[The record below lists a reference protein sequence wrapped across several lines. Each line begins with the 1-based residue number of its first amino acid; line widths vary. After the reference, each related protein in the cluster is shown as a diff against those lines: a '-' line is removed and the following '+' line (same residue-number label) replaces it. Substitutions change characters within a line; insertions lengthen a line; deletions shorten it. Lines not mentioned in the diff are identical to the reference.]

1 MPKKSKSAVDPY
13 FRKNHQDVNRTEHLI
28 KITME
33 ALFKNVQRGKEI
45 GNVIGNNS
53 LLIVEKGRRNGEGFL
68 GDCIVFRVVGRG
80 DQPSPIEDQG
90 V

>member
-33 ALFKNVQRGKEI
+33 ALLNVQRGKEI

-53 LLIVEKGRRNGEGFL
+53 LLIA
-68 GDCIVFRVVGRG
+68 
-80 DQPSPIEDQG
+80 
-90 V
+90 